1 MFLHSKLVYTF
12 SIWCCIPSEKFV
24 QNLVLKIIE
33 GKSRGFPSSLGSCML
48 YGENTDQCSIPIIA
62 NWKKWRI
69 AKTVQVVIPLFHLLT
84 HSAFILTYLHT
95 TYSGRGEHG
104 ILGWIEW
111 FRIDYI
117 YQVFPWVFSIINQ
130 TEVFGHILALEGHIF
145 SRMFTHSNLFTRW
158 KLAFSFKNC
167 RQVPAYN
174 SSLKNL
180 VHQKNKAR
188 NWFWQAQTLTWNST
202 KFR

>member
-1 MFLHSKLVYTF
+1 MIFMALNYAIFQISALSPSLPIEKSGGLPKQFKLSSHYSISWHILHSY
-12 SIWCCIPSEKFV
+12 
-24 QNLVLKIIE
+24 
-33 GKSRGFPSSLGSCML
+33 
-48 YGENTDQCSIPIIA
+48 
-62 NWKKWRI
+62 
-69 AKTVQVVIPLFHLLT
+69 LL
-84 HSAFILTYLHT
+84 SY
-95 TYSGRGEHG
+95 YSGRGEHG

-158 KLAFSFKNC
+158 KLASLLKSLEKY
-167 RQVPAYN
+167 QPAYN
-174 SSLKNL
+174 SSLKFTIFGPP
-180 VHQKNKAR
+180 KNKAR

-202 KFR
+202 MFR

>member
-1 MFLHSKLVYTF
+1 MLFFRSVLYPHHCQLKKVEDCQNS
-12 SIWCCIPSEKFV
+12 SSCHPIIPSLDTFC
-24 QNLVLKIIE
+24 I
-33 GKSRGFPSSLGSCML
+33 
-48 YGENTDQCSIPIIA
+48 
-62 NWKKWRI
+62 
-69 AKTVQVVIPLFHLLT
+69 H
-84 HSAFILTYLHT
+84 TYLLT

-158 KLAFSFKNC
+158 KLASLLKSLEKY
-167 RQVPAYN
+167 QPAYN
-174 SSLKNL
+174 SSLKITIFGPP
-180 VHQKNKAR
+180 KNKAR
-188 NWFWQAQTLTWNST
+188 NWFWQAQNLTWNST

>member
-1 MFLHSKLVYTF
+1 MIFMALNYAIFQISALSPSLPIEKSGGLPKQFKLSSHYSISWHILHSY
-12 SIWCCIPSEKFV
+12 
-24 QNLVLKIIE
+24 
-33 GKSRGFPSSLGSCML
+33 
-48 YGENTDQCSIPIIA
+48 
-62 NWKKWRI
+62 
-69 AKTVQVVIPLFHLLT
+69 LLT
-84 HSAFILTYLHT
+84 Y
-95 TYSGRGEHG
+95 YRGRGEHG
-104 ILGWIEW
+104 ILGSIEW

-145 SRMFTHSNLFTRW
+145 SRMFTHSNLFTRR
-158 KLAFSFKNC
+158 KLAFSFKKF